1 MEHEEQRRKRH
12 PVHWKSF
19 VGGAVCA
26 AVLFAA
32 AAAVLWIAGDGPASF
47 RSTAKVADI
56 SRLIDSVYMGD
67 IDEQKLEDSMYAGLV
82 SGLEDPYSRY
92 YTEEEREEEDRSNAG
107 EYEGL
112 GVVLGQMKDT
122 GEVVIVQCYD
132 GGSASEAGVLPGD
145 ILYAVDG
152 ESVEGKELSE
162 ISGAIQQKKA
172 KDIVLTLGRKGED
185 GAEQRMDI
193 TVTKGKVQIS
203 YVTGE
208 MLGDGIGYL
217 AITQFTGVTSE
228 QFRETYQ
235 SLKEQNME
243 RLIID
248 LRDNPGGL
256 LDAVCDTLRQILP
269 EGMIVYIE
277 DKAGHREE
285 YTCDGETPI
294 DIPLVVLVN
303 ENSASASEIFA
314 GAVKDHGIGTLVGTT
329 TFGKGIVQ
337 TYYQLSDGSEVK
349 LTTAKYFTP
358 NGNNIHGTGIEPD
371 IEVKA
376 AEGGETDGQLQKAVE
391 VVKGLEKAADLG

>member
-1 MEHEEQRRKRH
+1 MEHEEHRQKKRS
-12 PVHWKSF
+12 VHWKSF
-19 VGGAVCA
+19 AGGAVCA
-26 AVLFAA
+26 AVLIAA
-32 AAAVLWIAGDGPASF
+32 AAAVFWIAGDGPASF
-47 RSTAKVADI
+47 RSAAKVADI
-56 SRLIDSVYMGD
+56 SHLIDSVYMGE
-67 IDEQKLEDSMYAGLV
+67 IDDQKLEGSMYAGLV
-82 SGLEDPYSRY
+82 AGLEDPYSRY

-112 GVVLGQMKDT
+112 GIVLGQMKDS
-122 GEVVIVQCYD
+122 GEVVIIQCYD
-132 GGSASEAGVLPGD
+132 GGSAAEAGVMSGD
-145 ILYAVDG
+145 VLYAVDG
-152 ESVEGKELSE
+152 ESVEGKELSQ
-162 ISGAIQQKKA
+162 ISDEIQQKEEKE
-172 KDIVLTLGRKGED
+172 IVLTLGRKGEN
-185 GAEQRMDI
+185 GEEQRMDI
-193 TVTKGKVQIS
+193 TVTKGKVEIN

-228 QFRETYQ
+228 QFKETYQ

-277 DKAGHREE
+277 DKSGHREE

-314 GAVKDHGIGTLVGTT
+314 GAVKDQGIGTLVGTT

-337 TYYQLSDGSEVK
+337 TYYQLSDGSVVK

-371 IEVKA
+371 IKVEA
-376 AEGGETDGQLQKAVE
+376 SEDGEDDVQLQKAVE
-391 VVKGLEKAADLG
+391 IVKGIEK

>member
-1 MEHEEQRRKRH
+1 MEHEEHRQKKRS
-12 PVHWKSF
+12 VHWKSF
-19 VGGAVCA
+19 AGGAVCA
-26 AVLFAA
+26 AVLIAA
-32 AAAVLWIAGDGPASF
+32 AAAVFWIAGDGPASF
-47 RSTAKVADI
+47 RSAAKVADI
-56 SRLIDSVYMGD
+56 SHLIDSVYMGE
-67 IDEQKLEDSMYAGLV
+67 IDDQKLEGSMYAGLV
-82 SGLEDPYSRY
+82 AGLEDPYSRY

-112 GVVLGQMKDT
+112 GIVLGQMKDS
-122 GEVVIVQCYD
+122 GEVVIIQCYD
-132 GGSASEAGVLPGD
+132 GGSAAEAGVMSGD
-145 ILYAVDG
+145 VLYAVDG
-152 ESVEGKELSE
+152 ESVEGKELSQ
-162 ISGAIQQKKA
+162 ISDEIQQKEEKE
-172 KDIVLTLGRKGED
+172 IVLTLGRKGEN
-185 GAEQRMDI
+185 GEEQRMDI
-193 TVTKGKVQIS
+193 TVTKGKVEIN

-228 QFRETYQ
+228 QFKETYQ

-277 DKAGHREE
+277 DKSGHREE

-371 IEVKA
+371 IKVEA
-376 AEGGETDGQLQKAVE
+376 SEDGEDDVQLQKAVE
-391 VVKGLEKAADLG
+391 IVKGIEK

>member
-1 MEHEEQRRKRH
+1 MEHEEHRQKKRS
-12 PVHWKSF
+12 VHWKSF
-19 VGGAVCA
+19 AGGAVCA
-26 AVLFAA
+26 AVLIAA
-32 AAAVLWIAGDGPASF
+32 AAAVFWIAGDGPASF
-47 RSTAKVADI
+47 RSAAKVADI
-56 SRLIDSVYMGD
+56 SHLIDSVYMGE
-67 IDEQKLEDSMYAGLV
+67 IDDQKLEGSMYAGLV

-112 GVVLGQMKDT
+112 GIVLGQMKDS
-122 GEVVIVQCYD
+122 GEVVIIQCYD
-132 GGSASEAGVLPGD
+132 GGSAAEAGVMSGD
-145 ILYAVDG
+145 VLYAVDG
-152 ESVEGKELSE
+152 ESVEGKELSQ
-162 ISGAIQQKKA
+162 ISDEIQQKEEKE
-172 KDIVLTLGRKGED
+172 IVLTLGRKGEN
-185 GAEQRMDI
+185 GEEQRMDI
-193 TVTKGKVQIS
+193 TVTKGKVEIN

-228 QFRETYQ
+228 QFKETYQ

-277 DKAGHREE
+277 DKSGHREE

-303 ENSASASEIFA
+303 ENSASASEIFT

-371 IEVKA
+371 IKVEA
-376 AEGGETDGQLQKAVE
+376 SEDGEDDVQLQKAVE
-391 VVKGLEKAADLG
+391 IVKGIEK

>member
-1 MEHEEQRRKRH
+1 MEHEEHRQKKRS
-12 PVHWKSF
+12 VHWKSF
-19 VGGAVCA
+19 AGGAVCA
-26 AVLFAA
+26 AVLIAA
-32 AAAVLWIAGDGPASF
+32 AAAVFWIAGDGPASF
-47 RSTAKVADI
+47 RSAAKVADI
-56 SRLIDSVYMGD
+56 SHLIDSVYMGE
-67 IDEQKLEDSMYAGLV
+67 IDDQKLEGSMYAGLV

-112 GVVLGQMKDT
+112 GIVLGQMKDS
-122 GEVVIVQCYD
+122 GEVVIIQCYD
-132 GGSASEAGVLPGD
+132 GGSAAEAGVMSGD
-145 ILYAVDG
+145 VLYAVDG
-152 ESVEGKELSE
+152 ESVEGKELSQ
-162 ISGAIQQKKA
+162 ISDEIQQKEEKE
-172 KDIVLTLGRKGED
+172 IVLTLGRKGEN
-185 GAEQRMDI
+185 GEEQRMDI
-193 TVTKGKVQIS
+193 TVTKGKVEIN

-228 QFRETYQ
+228 QFKETYQ

-277 DKAGHREE
+277 DKSGHREE

-371 IEVKA
+371 IKVEA
-376 AEGGETDGQLQKAVE
+376 SEDGEDDVQLQKAVE
-391 VVKGLEKAADLG
+391 IVKGIEK

>member
-1 MEHEEQRRKRH
+1 MEHEEHRQKKRS
-12 PVHWKSF
+12 VHWKSF
-19 VGGAVCA
+19 AGGAVCA
-26 AVLFAA
+26 AVLIAA
-32 AAAVLWIAGDGPASF
+32 AAAVFWIAGDGPASF
-47 RSTAKVADI
+47 RSAAKVADI
-56 SRLIDSVYMGD
+56 SHLIDSVYMGE
-67 IDEQKLEDSMYAGLV
+67 IDDQKLEDSMYAGLV

-112 GVVLGQMKDT
+112 GIVLGQMKDS
-122 GEVVIVQCYD
+122 GEVVIIQCYD
-132 GGSASEAGVLPGD
+132 GGSAAEAGVMSGD
-145 ILYAVDG
+145 VLYAVDG
-152 ESVEGKELSE
+152 ESAEGKELSQ
-162 ISGAIQQKKA
+162 ISDEIQQKEEKE
-172 KDIVLTLGRKGED
+172 IVLTLGRKGEN
-185 GAEQRMDI
+185 GEEQRMDI
-193 TVTKGKVQIS
+193 TVTKGKVEIN

-228 QFRETYQ
+228 QFKETYQ

-277 DKAGHREE
+277 DKSGHREE

-371 IEVKA
+371 IKVEA
-376 AEGGETDGQLQKAVE
+376 SEDGEDDVQLQKAVE
-391 VVKGLEKAADLG
+391 IVKGIEK

>member
-1 MEHEEQRRKRH
+1 MEHEEHRQKKRS
-12 PVHWKSF
+12 VHWKSF
-19 VGGAVCA
+19 AGGAVCA
-26 AVLFAA
+26 AVLIAA
-32 AAAVLWIAGDGPASF
+32 AAAVFWIAGDGPASF
-47 RSTAKVADI
+47 RSAAKVADI
-56 SRLIDSVYMGD
+56 SHLIDSVYMGE
-67 IDEQKLEDSMYAGLV
+67 IDDQKLEDSMYAGLV
-82 SGLEDPYSRY
+82 SGLEDPYSIY

-112 GVVLGQMKDT
+112 GIVLGQMKDS
-122 GEVVIVQCYD
+122 GEVVIIQCYD
-132 GGSASEAGVLPGD
+132 GGSAAEAGVMSGD
-145 ILYAVDG
+145 VLYAVDG
-152 ESVEGKELSE
+152 ESVEGKELSQ
-162 ISGAIQQKKA
+162 ISDEIQQKEEKE
-172 KDIVLTLGRKGED
+172 IVLTLGRKGEN
-185 GAEQRMDI
+185 GEEQRMDI
-193 TVTKGKVQIS
+193 TVTKGKVEIN

-228 QFRETYQ
+228 QFKETYQ

-277 DKAGHREE
+277 DKSGHREE

-371 IEVKA
+371 IKVETS
-376 AEGGETDGQLQKAVE
+376 EDGEDDVQLQKAVE
-391 VVKGLEKAADLG
+391 IVKGIEK